1 MNDRFEIRSVW
12 STRQEVAEESATSF
26 ASLRPSKYLMV
37 SFTSALVAMV
47 MAAATI
53 VVATAV
59 TVYNLSAE
67 IQFEQFLYW

>member
-1 MNDRFEIRSVW
+1 
-12 STRQEVAEESATSF
+12 
-26 ASLRPSKYLMV
+26 MV
-37 SFTSALVAMV
+37 SYTSALVAMV

-59 TVYNLSAE
+59 TVYDLSAE